1 MKTRIPLIL
10 LTLMVVSMA
19 CSLPSF
25 GSKDTPAQPTSTP
38 TPDSG
43 MQLYYGTGMQIMLP
57 YSYIAEDIDSALPTI
72 IATIKDFVGGES
84 GPLSGLVDSI
94 EGNIG
99 WYGYDG
105 GTPAVYPT
113 RLIILRNKTFSK
125 LPVSMIT
132 MGLEQVLGGDSAL
145 VDSDSV
151 KLGGRNITRLSYSKD
166 SNAWVAYLFKEA
178 DYLWMALYLTTPANL
193 AAEMGTFELSIGSIQ
208 IDAIQPAP

>member
-1 MKTRIPLIL
+1 MKNRILLIL
-10 LTLMVVSMA
+10 LTLIILSMA

-25 GSKDTPAQPTSTP
+25 GKKDTPTQATPTP

-43 MQLYYGTGMQIMLP
+43 MQLYYGIGMQIMLP
-57 YSYIAEDIDSALPTI
+57 RTYVAENIDSALPTI

-84 GPLSGLVDSI
+84 SPLSGLVDSI

-105 GTPAVYPT
+105 GTAAVYPT
-113 RLIILRNKTFSK
+113 RLIVLRNKAFSK

-132 MGLEQVLGGDSAL
+132 IGLEQVLGNDSAM

-151 KLGGRNITRLSYSKD
+151 KLGSRNLTRLTYSKD
-166 SNAWVAYLFKEA
+166 SSAWVAYIFKEA
-178 DYLWMALYLTTPANL
+178 DYLWLALYLTTPANL
-193 AAEMGTFELSIGSIQ
+193 AAEIGTFELSIASIQ
-208 IDAIQPAP
+208 IDAVQPAP

>member
-10 LTLMVVSMA
+10 MVLMILTMA
-19 CSLPSF
+19 CSLPF
-25 GSKDTPAQPTSTP
+25 GEKDMPISPTP
-38 TPDSG
+38 TPDTG

-57 YSYIAEDIDSALPTI
+57 NTYVAEDIDSALPNI
-72 IATIKDFVGGES
+72 IATIKDFIGGES
-84 GPLSGLVDSI
+84 SPLSGLVDSI
-94 EGNIG
+94 EGNVG

-105 GTPAVYPT
+105 GTAAVYPT

-132 MGLEQVLGGDSAL
+132 LGLEQVLGNDSAL

-166 SNAWVAYLFKEA
+166 TTAWVAYLFKET
-178 DYLWMALYLTTPANL
+178 DYLWMTLFLTTPANM
-193 AAEMGTFELSIGSIQ
+193 AAEMDDFELSVGSIL
-208 IDAIQPAP
+208 IDTVQPTP